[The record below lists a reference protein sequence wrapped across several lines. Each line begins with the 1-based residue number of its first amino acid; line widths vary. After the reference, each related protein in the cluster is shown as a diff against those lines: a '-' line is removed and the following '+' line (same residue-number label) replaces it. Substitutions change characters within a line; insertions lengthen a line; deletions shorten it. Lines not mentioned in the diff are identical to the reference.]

1 MFEFLSGPE
10 LAALGSVIVIDIVM
24 SGDNAIIIGMA
35 AAGLPPELRR
45 RAIFYGIMA
54 ATVLRILFALITFQL
69 LAILGLTLA
78 GGLLLAWVCWHMWCE
93 IRCGSMAGAPADEEA
108 ENSESADPPKPV
120 KTLRQAM
127 LTIIIADVSMSLD
140 NVLAVAGAS
149 HEFLWVLVFGL
160 MLSIAMMAVAA
171 NYIARLLERH
181 HWIAYIGL
189 LVVAYVAGNM
199 IYRGVVE
206 VAHAAV

>member
-1 MFEFLSGPE
+1 VLDFLSGPA
-10 LAALGSVIVIDIVM
+10 LASLGSVIIIDIVM

-45 RAIFYGIMA
+45 RAIIYGIMA
-54 ATVLRILFALITFQL
+54 ATVLRIFFALITFQL

-93 IRCGSMAGAPADEEA
+93 IRCGNLNCAPGEDEADDSTTAEA
-108 ENSESADPPKPV
+108 PKPV

-127 LTIIIADVSMSLD
+127 VSIIIADVSMSLD
-140 NVLAVAGAS
+140 NVLAVAGAAQD
-149 HEFLWVLVFGL
+149 FLWVLVFGL
-160 MLSIAMMAVAA
+160 MLSIALMAVAA

-189 LVVAYVAGNM
+189 LVIAYVAIDM
-199 IYRGVVE
+199 IYRGFIE
-206 VAHAAV
+206 VAAAV